1 MDLQILLDALISLI
15 PPALVGVLFYVI
27 MRGIFRAD
35 ATERKVYAQM
45 EADMRAEQEALSGS
59 AKPASK
65 SASKLVAKAP
75 KKTPQGTQKVSKT
88 TNK

>member
-35 ATERKVYAQM
+35 ATERKIYAQM
-45 EADMRAEQEALSGS
+45 EAEMRAKQE
-59 AKPASK
+59 
-65 SASKLVAKAP
+65 VVEKAP
-75 KKTPQGTQKVSKT
+75 KKAAAGTQKVSKST
-88 TNK
+88 KK

>member
-35 ATERKVYAQM
+35 ATERKIYAQM
-45 EADMRAEQEALSGS
+45 EADMRAAQETQP
-59 AKPASK
+59 KT
-65 SASKLVAKAP
+65 VAKAP
-75 KKTPQGTQKVSKT
+75 KKTPAVIQKVSKST
-88 TNK
+88 KK